1 MAKEKSENGFG
12 ETFKLLGDAVNQSSA
27 IGELYGRMFALQ
39 EIENYIIAEK
49 IKVKKQLN
57 EGDKRVPMTEEQE
70 YANAGIS
77 KEEAEKNGLYQKIH
91 DDTINH
97 YDRGHNLSGYANT
110 LTLPPPA
117 KSRQFKT

>member
-12 ETFKLLGDAVNQSSA
+12 ETFKLLGDAVSRSST

-77 KEEAEKNGLYQKIH
+77 KEEAEKNGLY
-91 DDTINH
+91 
-97 YDRGHNLSGYANT
+97 
-110 LTLPPPA
+110 
-117 KSRQFKT
+117 